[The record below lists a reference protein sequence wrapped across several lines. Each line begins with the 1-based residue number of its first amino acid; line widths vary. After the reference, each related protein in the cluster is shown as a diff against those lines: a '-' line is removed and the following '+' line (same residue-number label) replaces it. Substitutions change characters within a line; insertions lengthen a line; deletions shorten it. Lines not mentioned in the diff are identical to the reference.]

1 MKLVVIDLE
10 GNEISKKTLN
20 VPVISEKNIN
30 EHLIHD
36 VHLYHRHRKHTGNH
50 SVKGRSAVSGG
61 GAKPYRQKGGGRARR
76 GTNRSPLRRG
86 GGVIFGPQVRDYG
99 IKLNKKV
106 LNEFYKSYFS
116 LRDSSDYL
124 ILSYEEDKIGKTKDV
139 VNLMKG
145 QKCSAEKI
153 TIIADR
159 EESVLIRLTGN
170 IPFYTVLFPDELDVS
185 SITNSYKILFT
196 EKALTRFEEYI
207 KW

>member
-86 GGVIFGPQVRDYG
+86 GGVIFVVVMRAGRPGHDSTYT
-99 IKLNKKV
+99 
-106 LNEFYKSYFS
+106 KSS
-116 LRDSSDYL
+116 R
-124 ILSYEEDKIGKTKDV
+124 KQ
-139 VNLMKG
+139 NLHG
-145 QKCSAEKI
+145 
-153 TIIADR
+153 R
-159 EESVLIRLTGN
+159 N
-170 IPFYTVLFPDELDVS
+170 
-185 SITNSYKILFT
+185 
-196 EKALTRFEEYI
+196 
-207 KW
+207 